1 MTAKS
6 FQDPPLDALSGG
18 VDELMAQVRDT
29 AYYSHDMAPV
39 PREKRRWGTK
49 DLAVLWISMSACVPT
64 YMLASGMIDQG
75 MNWWQ
80 AILTIFLGNLIVL
93 VPMVLN
99 AHAGTKYGIPFPVYC
114 RPSFGLLGANVPAL
128 LRALVACGWF
138 GIQTWIGG
146 AAIYSI
152 VTTII
157 VNEFKPDWQP
167 PADIAGIGINGLQ
180 VACFLFFWAINMWV
194 IYKGIESIRILLNI
208 KAPLLITLGLVL
220 LGWAYFAAGGF
231 GEMLSQPSQ
240 FAVGGPKAGQFWP
253 FFAASLTAN
262 VGFWATLSLN
272 IPDFSRYAYSQ
283 RDQALGQAL
292 GLPTTMALFS
302 FIGIA
307 VTGATTV
314 IYGKPEWDPI
324 VVLSKFKSPLVLV
337 IAMISLCIATLATN
351 IAANVVSPANDFAHL
366 APRWVSFRVGGFI
379 TGVIGILM
387 EPWKLLAD
395 PSGYIFK
402 WLIAYS
408 ALLGAVGGILI
419 ADYFVIRR
427 TRLDLP
433 GLYKKNGPYWY
444 SSGFNPIAL
453 FALALGIAPCVPG
466 FLATISDSWKT
477 YFTSADPTHFS
488 IVDLYPYAWFISF
501 GVSFVTYWL
510 LMSLGHKSRT
520 AAAQTG

>member
-1 MTAKS
+1 MPKPIT
-6 FQDPPLDALSGG
+6 DALHC
-18 VDELMAQVRDT
+18 DMHELETSLAGSP
-29 AYYSHDMAPV
+29 YYSHDMAPV
-39 PREKRRWGTK
+39 PLAGRRWGMK

-64 YMLASGMIDQG
+64 YMLASGMIEEG

-80 AILTIFLGNLIVL
+80 AIATIFLGNLIVL

-114 RPSFGLLGANVPAL
+114 RPSFGILGANVPAL

-146 AAIYSI
+146 WAIYKI
-152 VTTII
+152 LL
-157 VNEFKPDWQP
+157 EFYPSWDALP
-167 PADIAGIGINGLQ
+167 PLPWIGINSAKLI
-180 VACFLFFWAINMWV
+180 CFLFFWSINMLV

-220 LGWAYFAAGGF
+220 LAWAYDRANGF
-231 GEMLSQPSQ
+231 GEMLSRPSA
-240 FAVGGPKAGQFWP
+240 FDPGGPKAGQFWP

-307 VTGATTV
+307 VTSATTV
-314 IYGKPEWDPI
+314 IYGETIWDPV
-324 VVLSKFKSPLVLV
+324 VVLSKFTNPIVLFV
-337 IAMISLCIATLATN
+337 AMLSLCIATLATN

-366 APRWVSFRVGGFI
+366 APRWVSFRTGGFI
-379 TGVIGILM
+379 TGLIGIAM
-387 EPWKLLAD
+387 RPWKLVED
-395 PSGYIFK
+395 PSGYIFR
-402 WLIAYS
+402 WLVAYS
-408 ALLGAVGGILI
+408 ALLGAVGGILV

-427 TRLDLP
+427 TRLDLV
-433 GLYKKNGPYWY
+433 GLYKRSGPYWY
-444 SSGFNPIAL
+444 SGGFNLLAL
-453 FALALGIAPCVPG
+453 VALALGIAPCVPG
-466 FLATISDSWKT
+466 FLAAVSESWK
-477 YFTSADPTHFS
+477 AS
-488 IVDLYPYAWFISF
+488 IPAFWCQLYSYAWFISF
-501 GVSFVTYWL
+501 GISFAAYIV
-510 LMSLGHKSRT
+510 LMMVAGPRESS
-520 AAAQTG
+520 AE

>member
-1 MTAKS
+1 MPARS

-18 VDELMAQVRDT
+18 VDELMAEVRDT

-64 YMLASGMIDQG
+64 YMLASGMIDEG

-93 VPMVLN
+93 VPMILN

-114 RPSFGLLGANVPAL
+114 RPSFGIVGANVPAL

-146 AAIYSI
+146 WAIYKI
-152 VTTII
+152 LL
-157 VNEFKPDWQP
+157 EFI
-167 PADIAGIGINGLQ
+167 PAWNALEPMAWLGIN
-180 VACFLFFWAINMWV
+180 VAQFGCFMFFWAINMFV
-194 IYKGIESIRILLNI
+194 IFKGIESIRILLNI

-220 LGWAYFAAGGF
+220 LGWAYYEAHGF
-231 GEMLSQPSQ
+231 GEMLAKPSA
-240 FAVGGPKAGQFWP
+240 FDPGGPKAGKFWP
-253 FFAASLTAN
+253 FFFASLTAN

-283 RDQALGQAL
+283 RDQALGQAI

-307 VTGATTV
+307 VTGATAV
-314 IYGKPEWDPI
+314 IYGETIWDPV
-324 VVLSKFKSPLVLV
+324 VVLSKFSNPIVLGV
-337 IAMISLCIATLATN
+337 AMLALCIATLATN

-366 APRWVSFRVGGFI
+366 APRWVTFRTGGFI

-387 EPWKLLAD
+387 RPWKLVED
-395 PSGYIFK
+395 PTGYIFR
-402 WLIAYS
+402 WLVAYS
-408 ALLGAVGGILI
+408 ALLGAVGGILV

-427 TRLDLP
+427 TRLDLA
-433 GLYKKNGPYWY
+433 GLYRKNGPYWY
-444 SSGFNPIAL
+444 TGGFNPRAL
-453 FALALGIAPCVPG
+453 VALVLGIAPCVPG
-466 FLATISDSWKT
+466 FLANISESWKAYLT
-477 YFTSADPTHFS
+477 PADPTHFS

-501 GVSFVTYWL
+501 GVSFATYL
-510 LMSLGHKSRT
+510 VLMMGFGGGRTSLTQSR
-520 AAAQTG
+520 